1 MLIVFVCAA
10 VLSGLSTSAT
20 SDDVECSFQESVIQ
34 ASIAATW
41 TQLSIP
47 WIVLTALLLTCT
59 VACLVLK
66 IKSGLASSAQSS
78 TQVSFVR
85 FVTYVV
91 AISIVSI
98 HFFFLDAVRELLGT
112 VNCIRVD
119 DLDLEGHP
127 YAQYST
133 ETVNRLVWTMD
144 TEVTCF
150 QGAHLPLGVVGF
162 AGLALAFLFV
172 LLIVVWV
179 PLNRRH
185 AEDPEF
191 IARYWF
197 VYQGYGEEWYRRSWE
212 SVILT
217 RKALIAAVVSFSVHL
232 SLGLQANMCTGILTI
247 AAILQALFLPF
258 KTPETRQNVP
268 DYADGLLRSM
278 YLPKLGKAWVA
289 FNNAVNLNLLEI
301 MSLASS
307 ISVFYS
313 ANVSVDLTSGESG
326 STAMF
331 SFAFALN
338 ILFLLYVLYRM
349 YAGVHVLF
357 DLKLELNNPG
367 FLSVYENGMGLF
379 SFFVKVRVLVS
390 EYMRSDD
397 ALTSAKIDSSA
408 SIVDGSS
415 SAETNDAEFTLL
427 ARIKKWS
434 GICCRQSPVSTDRS
448 SNTPSVHTIV

>member
-1 MLIVFVCAA
+1 M
-10 VLSGLSTSAT
+10 
-20 SDDVECSFQESVIQ
+20 
-34 ASIAATW
+34 
-41 TQLSIP
+41 
-47 WIVLTALLLTCT
+47 TALLLTCT
-59 VACLVLK
+59 FVCLALK
-66 IKSGLASSAQSS
+66 IKSGFASSAQSS

-85 FVTYVV
+85 YATYIV
-91 AISIVSI
+91 AISIVSVC
-98 HFFFLDAVRELLGT
+98 FFFLDAVRELLGT

-133 ETVNRLVWTMD
+133 EAVNRLVWTVD

-162 AGLALAFLFV
+162 VGLALAFLFV
-172 LLIVVWV
+172 LLIVIWV

-197 VYQGYGEEWYRRSWE
+197 VYQAYGEEWYRRSWE
-212 SVILT
+212 SIILT

-232 SLGLQANMCTGILTI
+232 DLVLQATMCTGILTV

-258 KTPETRQNVP
+258 KTPEIRQNVP
-268 DYADGLLRSM
+268 DYAGGLLRSM
-278 YLPKLGKAWVA
+278 HLPKLRSAWIS

-313 ANVSVDLTSGESG
+313 AIVSVDLASSDPG

-331 SFAFALN
+331 ASAFTLN
-338 ILFLLYVLYRM
+338 TLFLLYILYRM
-349 YAGVHVLF
+349 YAGVHVLL
-357 DLKLELNNPG
+357 DLKLELINPG

-379 SFFVKVRVLVS
+379 SFLVKVRVFVS
-390 EYMRSDD
+390 EYMKNND
-397 ALTSAKIDSSA
+397 ALTSIKTDTGA

-415 SAETNDAEFTLL
+415 PSETKDAEFTLL

-434 GICCRQSPVSTDRS
+434 GICCRQSPISPDHP
-448 SNTPSVHTIV
+448 SNTPSAHTVE

>member
-1 MLIVFVCAA
+1 MSVFAA
-10 VLSGLSTSAT
+10 ILSGLSTSAT
-20 SDDVECSFQESVIQ
+20 SDDVECSFQQSEIP

-59 VACLVLK
+59 FACLALK
-66 IKSGLASSAQSS
+66 IKSLIPSSSQSS
-78 TQVSFVR
+78 THVSLVR
-85 FVTYVV
+85 FTTYVI
-91 AISIVSI
+91 AISIVSV
-98 HFFFLDAVRELLGT
+98 HFFFLDAVRELLRT
-112 VNCIRVD
+112 VNCTRVD

-133 ETVNRLVWTMD
+133 EVVNRLVWTMD
-144 TEVTCF
+144 TEVICF

-162 AGLALAFLFV
+162 VGLALAFLFV

-185 AEDPEF
+185 ADDPEF

-197 VYQGYGEEWYRRSWE
+197 VYQAYGEEWYRRSWE

-232 SLGLQANMCTGILTI
+232 SLVLQATMCTGILTI

-258 KTPETRQNVP
+258 KTPETGQNVP
-268 DYADGLLRSM
+268 DYAGGLLRSM
-278 YLPKLGKAWVA
+278 HLPKLRSAWIA
-289 FNNAVNLNLLEI
+289 FNNAVDLNLLEI

-313 ANVSVDLTSGESG
+313 AIVSVDLTSSDPG

-331 SFAFALN
+331 SFAFTLN

-349 YAGVHVLF
+349 YAGVHVLL
-357 DLKLELNNPG
+357 DLKLELVSPAFFG
-367 FLSVYENGMGLF
+367 TYENGMSLF
-379 SFFVKVRVLVS
+379 SFLTKIRVIVS
-390 EYMRSDD
+390 ECMKKDD
-397 ALTSAKIDSSA
+397 ARTSAGGYKNSPIIEESA
-408 SIVDGSS
+408 S
-415 SAETNDAEFTLL
+415 AEAHDTES
-427 ARIKKWS
+427 I
-434 GICCRQSPVSTDRS
+434 
-448 SNTPSVHTIV
+448 

>member
-1 MLIVFVCAA
+1 MMIQCFFCAA

-20 SDDVECSFQESVIQ
+20 SDDVECSFQESEIP
-34 ASIAATW
+34 ASIAASW

-47 WIVLTALLLTCT
+47 WIVMTALLLTCT
-59 VACLVLK
+59 FACLALK
-66 IKSGLASSAQSS
+66 IKSLLASSSQSS
-78 TQVSFVR
+78 THVSLVR
-85 FVTYVV
+85 STTYVI
-91 AISIVSI
+91 AISIVSV

-112 VNCIRVD
+112 VNCIRVN
-119 DLDLEGHP
+119 DLHLNGHP

-133 ETVNRLVWTMD
+133 EAVNRLVWTMD

-162 AGLALAFLFV
+162 VGLALAFLFV
-172 LLIVVWV
+172 LLIVIWV

-185 AEDPEF
+185 ADDPEF

-197 VYQGYGEEWYRRSWE
+197 VYQAYGEEWYRRSWE

-232 SLGLQANMCTGILTI
+232 SLVLQATMCTGILTI

-258 KTPETRQNVP
+258 KAPETRQNVP
-268 DYADGLLRSM
+268 DYPGGLLRSM
-278 YLPKLGKAWVA
+278 HLPKLRSAWIS

-313 ANVSVDLTSGESG
+313 AIVSIDLTSSESG

-331 SFAFALN
+331 SFAFILN
-338 ILFLLYVLYRM
+338 ILFLLYILYRM
-349 YAGVHVLF
+349 YAGVHVLL
-357 DLKLELNNPG
+357 DLKLELINPAFFG
-367 FLSVYENGMGLF
+367 TYENGMGLF
-379 SFFVKVRVLVS
+379 SFLAKIRVLIS
-390 EYMRSDD
+390 EYMKNDD
-397 ALTSAKIDSSA
+397 TQTSAEGYMDSPVVEESA
-408 SIVDGSS
+408 S
-415 SAETNDAEFTLL
+415 AEANNMES
-427 ARIKKWS
+427 I
-434 GICCRQSPVSTDRS
+434 
-448 SNTPSVHTIV
+448 